1 MNGVPMNDAPHLLAE
16 DRPDFERLLDEA
28 LRDDTVLTA
37 LRAPGAP
44 TSDQLRARALHEA
57 DTAAAPAATEYEHY
71 LRLRENLHA
80 APSPHGP
87 PGPAGEHT
95 APGLLAQLS
104 SADGGA
110 GLIPVLTVLTPILAW
125 AAALVLLLLGYGLRA
140 ADPDLALGRSLLT
153 AGWLALAAGVAAMA
167 VGIVGLILTA
177 LRDGSAAPVPAGADP
192 ELAAELADAR
202 ADWQRALRGRAL
214 PPYLAAAARAGGSA
228 GGGSGGDG
236 VASHALTGPDDR

>member
-28 LRDDTVLTA
+28 LRDDTVLTV

-44 TSDQLRARALHEA
+44 TTDRLRDRALHDA

-71 LRLRENLHA
+71 LRLRENLRSTPRPDGPVG
-80 APSPHGP
+80 PS
-87 PGPAGEHT
+87 GEAT

-104 SADGGA
+104 SSDGGA
-110 GLIPVLTVLTPILAW
+110 GLLPVLTVLTPILAW

-153 AGWLALAAGVAAMA
+153 AGWLALATGVAAMA

-192 ELAAELADAR
+192 DLAAELADAR
-202 ADWQRALRGRAL
+202 RDWQRALRERAL
-214 PPYLAAAARAGGSA
+214 PSYLAAAARAGGPDGA
-228 GGGSGGDG
+228 PGGNGLTSR
-236 VASHALTGPDDR
+236 ALTGPDEV